1 MISVASTIKNHLAH
15 AFFFCALGDQF
26 ADFTR
31 ERNLAVIR
39 NGSQRLYRRLLL
51 ALLCLWQDSFRLLGR
66 SAALTLSA
74 LLLLLTF
81 SGRFSSL
88 LGLRAPA
95 FTGGGQNLGCQLS
108 RSYNRFCR
116 ALSRVS
122 YGPHSRVRHL
132 RLKIAQRLIQRR
144 GSDKGRSRRIINNL
158 CVDMLATAEDV
169 QARTHLS
176 TFQVASN
183 SLVPPQP
190 CLIRMKL
197 FNHCSS
203 FLHQACQET

>member
-81 SGRFSSL
+81 SGRFSSPRPSRPCLYRRRAEPRLQAQSL
-88 LGLRAPA
+88 L
-95 FTGGGQNLGCQLS
+95 QQL
-108 RSYNRFCR
+108 
-116 ALSRVS
+116 LP
-122 YGPHSRVRHL
+122 G
-132 RLKIAQRLIQRR
+132 
-144 GSDKGRSRRIINNL
+144 
-158 CVDMLATAEDV
+158 
-169 QARTHLS
+169 
-176 TFQVASN
+176 
-183 SLVPPQP
+183 LVPRFLWTPQP
-190 CLIRMKL
+190 G
-197 FNHCSS
+197 SAS
-203 FLHQACQET
+203 AA